1 MPEQLLVPGLL
12 WYNDNCA
19 LNQSEKLDG
28 VAVNNEEFP
37 KYGSEEE
44 LVDYITNL
52 AQIGQTI
59 ATFQF
64 YAQTLHCFPRD
75 PSWRPAANTLL
86 CWLALVQGRG
96 CYLQWCQ
103 EECHEAHH

>member
-64 YAQTLHCFPRD
+64 HAK
-75 PSWRPAANTLL
+75 ALL
-86 CWLALVQGRG
+86 SKGSKLETSC
-96 CYLQWCQ
+96 
-103 EECHEAHH
+103 

>member
-1 MPEQLLVPGLL
+1 MPEQYLVPGLL

-37 KYGSEEE
+37 KYGTGEE

-52 AQIGQTI
+52 AQIGI
-59 ATFQF
+59 LSDSHISLFREF
-64 YAQTLHCFPRD
+64 YSKVFK
-75 PSWRPAANTLL
+75 
-86 CWLALVQGRG
+86 LVTSS
-96 CYLQWCQ
+96 
-103 EECHEAHH
+103 